1 MKNRQL
7 NYLFYA
13 TLLDSFQDY
22 LSSDKIYSEYWGFS
36 ENPPMTEEEFHEK
49 KRLELIDK
57 INRVPFDSEKADR
70 GTAFNEIVDCL
81 ILGKNSEKMQIKSI
95 KTPYTNHSYTAET
108 EWRVTAIKANYNNRE
123 FVFPVDVCR
132 EFSGYYK
139 GAIPQVYCEAILPTR
154 YGDVKLYGY
163 LDELMPASI
172 HDIKT
177 TGKYSAGKFKNH
189 WQHIVYPYCLQSDG
203 SDISDF
209 EYNILLI
216 NERVSGNTYETFT
229 EHYAFVSGRDV
240 PKLTEHVESL
250 IEFIEMHR
258 DVITDLK
265 IFNKHVDSGSP
276 NKN

>member
-1 MKNRQL
+1 MKSRPL

-36 ENPPMTEEEFHEK
+36 ENPPATEEEFHEK
-49 KRLELIDK
+49 KRLDLIDK

-70 GTAFNEIVDCL
+70 GTAFNEIVDCM
-81 ILGKNSEKMQIKSI
+81 ILNRASEKMNISSNREAG
-95 KTPYTNHSYTAET
+95 T
-108 EWRVTAIKANYNNRE
+108 VTAVYNSRT
-123 FVFPVDVCR
+123 FVFPISICR

-139 GAIPQVYCEAILPTR
+139 GAIPQVYAEAILPTR

-163 LDELMPASI
+163 LDELMPMSI

-189 WQHIVYPYCLQSDG
+189 WQHLVYPYCLQSGG

-216 NERVSGNTYETFT
+216 NERVSGNTCETFT
-229 EHYAFVSGRDV
+229 EHYAYVPERDV
-240 PKLTEHVESL
+240 PKLTEHVECL
-250 IEFIEMHR
+250 IEFIEIHR

-265 IFNKHVDSGSP
+265 IFNKHE
-276 NKN
+276 K